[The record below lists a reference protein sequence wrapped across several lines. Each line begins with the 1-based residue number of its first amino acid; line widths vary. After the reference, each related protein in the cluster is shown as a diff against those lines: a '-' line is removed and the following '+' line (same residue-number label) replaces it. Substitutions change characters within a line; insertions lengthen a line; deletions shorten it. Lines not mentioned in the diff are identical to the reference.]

1 MIHLNE
7 KGHPLMSGVPPIVVE
22 ETSTMPWETET
33 AHYLQELSDVQ
44 QELLKVLH
52 EKRRQMVANDLESMT
67 ATQAQ
72 EQTLVQRL
80 EGLSEARATLL
91 AQARLSGLPHDSLHS
106 LAAAVDSRGGG
117 NLGEQAK
124 MAKETLRHIQ
134 NETLT
139 NFVLAQQ
146 TVLHLSQLLQIIAT
160 GGKLKPTYEDEN
172 ASAQGGTLVDQ
183 DA

>member
-1 MIHLNE
+1 
-7 KGHPLMSGVPPIVVE
+7 MSGVPPFVVE
-22 ETSTMPWETET
+22 EPSTMPWETET
-33 AHYLQELSDVQ
+33 ASYLQELSDVQ
-44 QELLKVLH
+44 QQLLRVLH
-52 EKRRQMVANDLESMT
+52 QKRRQMVANDVEAME
-67 ATQAQ
+67 ATQIE
-72 EQTLVQRL
+72 EQTLVERL
-80 EGLSEARATLL
+80 EGLSEARSNLL
-91 AQARLSGLPHDSLHS
+91 QQARLNGLPNDSVQS
-106 LAAAVDSRGGG
+106 LAMTVDSTGHGS
-117 NLGEQAK
+117 LGKQAK
-124 MAKETLRHIQ
+124 RAKETLRHIQ